1 MVRSQCIC
9 GVSPYPWY
17 SRTNR
22 HQRLKRIENEDY
34 QS

>member
-17 SRTNR
+17 SRPNR
-22 HQRLKRIENEDY
+22 YKRLNYRFIHFEF
-34 QS
+34 